1 MPSQAESVLLK
12 FLDNP
17 GYVVAAGVGLF
28 TLVLAIAYRQ
38 QVTFYLR
45 FISKSLFRN
54 VVRTV
59 LTALATCVFVLVVI
73 LIWSVFAFIDRVT
86 ADKAKDF
93 KIIATERWQIPSQMP
108 FAYATTLVTGAASEP
123 GDYRVNP
130 DKDSMTWQFYGG
142 TLDAAK
148 PTRENQVFFFG
159 MEPSKFLVMMEDV
172 DQFTAQEKTDIANAA
187 IEMEA
192 DPRKVIIGIPL
203 LQQINKKVGDRVKVT
218 SFNYRD
224 INLEIEII
232 GTLPAGRYG
241 KVGVLNRA
249 YLNRALEDYERQR
262 GVKHPMVNK
271 TLNLVWLRVPDRAA
285 FQRVADQI
293 ENRGAYTN
301 PSVKC
306 EIGSSAIATFLEG
319 YRGFFWVVRYLAAP
333 AILITMALVIAA
345 SISISVRERRAEM
358 AVLKVL
364 GFRPSQVMLLVLGE
378 ALLVGAV
385 CGILVGGGT
394 WLIVNQ
400 VYGGIPL
407 QIGFFPAFRV
417 PIDAWWWGAGI
428 GIFTALAGSLIPAWS
443 ARTVKVAEVFAKVA

>member
-1 MPSQAESVLLK
+1 MPSQAESMLLK

-28 TLVLAIAYRQ
+28 ALVLAFAYRQ
-38 QVTFYLR
+38 QVAFYLR

-54 VVRTV
+54 VLRTV

-108 FAYATTLVTGAASEP
+108 FAYASTLVTGAASEP

-192 DPRKVIIGIPL
+192 DPRK
-203 LQQINKKVGDRVKVT
+203 
-218 SFNYRD
+218 
-224 INLEIEII
+224 
-232 GTLPAGRYG
+232 
-241 KVGVLNRA
+241 
-249 YLNRALEDYERQR
+249 
-262 GVKHPMVNK
+262 
-271 TLNLVWLRVPDRAA
+271 
-285 FQRVADQI
+285 
-293 ENRGAYTN
+293 
-301 PSVKC
+301 
-306 EIGSSAIATFLEG
+306 
-319 YRGFFWVVRYLAAP
+319 
-333 AILITMALVIAA
+333 
-345 SISISVRERRAEM
+345 
-358 AVLKVL
+358 
-364 GFRPSQVMLLVLGE
+364 
-378 ALLVGAV
+378 
-385 CGILVGGGT
+385 
-394 WLIVNQ
+394 
-400 VYGGIPL
+400 
-407 QIGFFPAFRV
+407 
-417 PIDAWWWGAGI
+417 
-428 GIFTALAGSLIPAWS
+428 
-443 ARTVKVAEVFAKVA
+443 

>member
-1 MPSQAESVLLK
+1 M
-12 FLDNP
+12 
-17 GYVVAAGVGLF
+17 
-28 TLVLAIAYRQ
+28 
-38 QVTFYLR
+38 
-45 FISKSLFRN
+45 
-54 VVRTV
+54 
-59 LTALATCVFVLVVI
+59 
-73 LIWSVFAFIDRVT
+73 
-86 ADKAKDF
+86 
-93 KIIATERWQIPSQMP
+93 
-108 FAYATTLVTGAASEP
+108 
-123 GDYRVNP
+123 
-130 DKDSMTWQFYGG
+130 
-142 TLDAAK
+142 
-148 PTRENQVFFFG
+148 
-159 MEPSKFLVMMEDV
+159 
-172 DQFTAQEKTDIANAA
+172 
-187 IEMEA
+187 
-192 DPRKVIIGIPL
+192 IGIPL

-249 YLNRALEDYERQR
+249 YLNRALEDYERS
-262 GVKHPMVNK
+262 
-271 TLNLVWLRVPDRAA
+271 AA
-285 FQRVADQI
+285 SSIRWSIRRSTSFGCACPIVRPSSAWPIRSRIVA
-293 ENRGAYTN
+293 AYTN

-428 GIFTALAGSLIPAWS
+428 GILTALGGRLIPAWS